1 MMSERSEGCSAWL
14 GELHRKSVKHHR
26 QLIEGAT
33 GGGKA
38 PGEVV
43 GDYFDA
49 LEEYLRE
56 GEFAGCPFTN
66 AATALEEQ
74 VNDEEAE
81 AVRTEVEAHK
91 LSIRDFFVE
100 VAGLVDESAGRAR
113 HLGEALFLMYSGA
126 TTEAKNLRETWPVE
140 RARSAALQMIEA
152 ERSRGLAGEGGR

>member
-14 GELHRKSVKHHR
+14 GELHRKSVEHHR

-33 GGGKA
+33 GGEKA

-43 GDYFDA
+43 GDYFEA
-49 LEEYLRE
+49 LEVFLRE

-66 AATALEEQ
+66 AAAALEEQ

-81 AVRTEVEAHK
+81 AVRAEVEAHK
-91 LSIRDFFVE
+91 MSIRDFFVA
-100 VAGLVDESAGRAR
+100 VAEMVDDSAGRAR

-126 TTEAKNLRETWPVE
+126 TTEAKNLRETWPVA

-152 ERSRGLAGEGGR
+152 ERSRGVVGEEGR